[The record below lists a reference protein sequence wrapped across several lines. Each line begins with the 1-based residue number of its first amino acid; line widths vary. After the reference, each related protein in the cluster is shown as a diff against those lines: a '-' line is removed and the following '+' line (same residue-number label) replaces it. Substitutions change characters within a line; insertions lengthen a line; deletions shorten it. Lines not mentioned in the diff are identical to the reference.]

1 MNWVDGLFALG
12 ASILKDIH
20 ENNKSG
26 SYDTGDDNDF
36 DNDDYKYES
45 NRYERFADGV
55 NSAIERKHA
64 DIEKRAREDYKNHV
78 RQLSDAGLRNA
89 LSRAEE
95 NDNRILADVIRAEMS
110 KREMY

>member
-20 ENNKSG
+20 ENNKTG
-26 SYDTGDDNDF
+26 EYNAGDDDSYD
-36 DNDDYKYES
+36 DDYEYES

-55 NSAIERKHA
+55 NSAIERKQA
-64 DIEKRAREDYKNHV
+64 DIEKRAREDYRMHA

-95 NDNRILADVIRAEMS
+95 NDNHILTDVIQTEMS
-110 KREMY
+110 RRGM